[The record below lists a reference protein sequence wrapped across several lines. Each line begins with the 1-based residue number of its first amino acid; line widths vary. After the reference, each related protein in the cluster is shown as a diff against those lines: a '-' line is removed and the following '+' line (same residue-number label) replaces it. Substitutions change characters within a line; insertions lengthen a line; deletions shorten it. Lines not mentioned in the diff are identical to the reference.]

1 MNLYLDNIIF
11 YLQNFGGI
19 SAYWDQ
25 IAVNFISRSDVNIKF
40 IEPLHLGAK
49 FKERSLI
56 QRGLIID
63 DRKLPL
69 SLVRYFPI
77 NKINVLD
84 NSIFHSS
91 YFRYSTNKKV
101 KNVITVYDFTYEYY
115 MRGLAKRVHHW
126 QKSLAIRKAAG
137 IICISENT
145 KKDLLHFYPDLDEKN
160 IKVIYLSA
168 DKSFKKIENLDIA
181 TTRFKDLNGKKVV
194 SFVGK
199 RTEYKNFK
207 MATEVIKKLPA
218 DYHLL
223 IVGGGDITNKEK
235 ATLASF
241 ERRYTHMPDVNSE
254 ELNIVYNLSFCYL
267 YPSEYEGFGI
277 PILEAMQAGC
287 PVICQ
292 NVSSI
297 PEVYGEVGNIVNGF
311 NDVEEFCANIIKL
324 ESTDF
329 RMGIIKRG
337 TDNASRFNW
346 NKTGKETFDFYN
358 FLSGNIL

>member
-160 IKVIYLSA
+160 
-168 DKSFKKIENLDIA
+168 
-181 TTRFKDLNGKKVV
+181 KKVV